1 MKFKI
6 KFTFFIKNQLEELHI
21 KTRKSLVSKIQ
32 LLKENPFRNK
42 SLISHKHLFRIRFVD
57 INIDINF
64 EKRLIYVVRGEEVK
78 LLFILN
84 RKKNYKDLENY
95 MKKIKEEFK
104 EK

>member
-21 KTRKSLVSKIQ
+21 KTRKSLLSKIQ

-42 SLISHKHLFRIRFVD
+42 SLISHKHLFRIRFID
-57 INIDINF
+57 INI
-64 EKRLIYVVRGEEVK
+64 EKRLIYSVRGEEVK

-84 RKKNYKDLENY
+84 RKKNYKDLDVY